1 MTTFTIDRDYNIAAY
16 GPGEEIPTAE
26 GLDRFTNPKQ
36 LEQLAHDLDWT
47 GDQLVEIWN
56 SFAGAPPFEDL
67 KPVKKFT
74 DRLTAIAR
82 IWRAIQRLA
91 PAPTGAAAAPQ
102 TAQDAP
108 EATTASEEASPKKQ
122 AARARKKG
130 AREAAP
136 AREESKTAQ
145 IITLLRRPTGATLS
159 ELMSATDWQSH
170 SVRGFISGSLRKKMG
185 LNIESIKRDS
195 GERAYR
201 ITEQSKEAA

>member
-26 GLDRFTNPKQ
+26 GVDRFTNAKQ

-91 PAPTGAAAAPQ
+91 PAPEAATEGEPGAQGAPKAAA
-102 TAQDAP
+102 
-108 EATTASEEASPKKQ
+108 SSKEASPKKQ
-122 AARARKKG
+122 AARARKG
-130 AREAAP
+130 ARDVAP
-136 AREESKTAQ
+136 AREGSKKAQ
-145 IITLLRRPTGATLS
+145 VIALLRRPEGATLS
-159 ELMSATDWQSH
+159 ALQEATRWQAH
-170 SVRGFISGSLRKKMG
+170 SVRGFISGSLGKKMG
-185 LNIESIKRDS
+185 LKVESFKRPD

-201 ITEQSKEAA
+201 IPAE

>member
-16 GPGEEIPTAE
+16 GPGEEIPTTE
-26 GLDRFTNPKQ
+26 GIDRFTNPKQ
-36 LEQLAHDLDWT
+36 LEQLAHDLALT
-47 GDQLVEIWN
+47 NEQLVEIWN

-91 PAPTGAAAAPQ
+91 PAPGAATEGEPGAQGAPKAAASSEDA
-102 TAQDAP
+102 TA
-108 EATTASEEASPKKQ
+108 KKR
-122 AARARKKG
+122 AARARKG
-130 AREAAP
+130 AKEAP
-136 AREESKTAQ
+136 ARQGIKKAQ

>member
-26 GLDRFTNPKQ
+26 GVDRFTNAKQ

-91 PAPTGAAAAPQ
+91 PAPTEAAAAPQ
-102 TAQDAP
+102 TAQDTP
-108 EATTASEEASPKKQ
+108 EAAPASEEASPKKR
-122 AARARKKG
+122 AARVRKG
-130 AREAAP
+130 AQEAA
-136 AREESKTAQ
+136 ARQGSKKAQ
-145 IITLLRRPTGATLS
+145 VIALLRRKEGATLQV
-159 ELMSATDWQSH
+159 LMSATGWQAH
-170 SVRGFISGSLRKKMG
+170 SVRGFLSGSLGKKMG
-185 LNIESIKRDS
+185 LKVESFKRPD

-201 ITEQSKEAA
+201 IPAA